1 MSVPRTNLRAVRRA
15 WCLVASLSLA
25 AIGCSS
31 STSSAPPKAPAA
43 PSPSPAAGGDVW
55 DVPAEARS
63 VQNPVPSSP
72 QALNRGESLFHRHC
86 GPCHG
91 PRGRGDGPVSGYWK
105 ELPKDLGEPAR
116 QDRLSD
122 GEIFWKVSKGHR
134 QGAEVIMPAFSE
146 RIPSAEDRW
155 KIVLFVR
162 TLRAESAIK
171 N

>member
-1 MSVPRTNLRAVRRA
+1 MSVPRTNLRAVLLVS
-15 WCLVASLSLA
+15 CLAPCVSLVLMS
-25 AIGCSS
+25 C
-31 STSSAPPKAPAA
+31 TSSAPPPKAPAA
-43 PSPSPAAGGDVW
+43 PRPSPAAQTDDW
-55 DVPAEARS
+55 AVPAEAKS

-105 ELPKDLGEPAR
+105 ELPKDLGDPSR
-116 QDRLSD
+116 QDRLTD

-146 RIPSAEDRW
+146 RLPSAGDRW

-162 TLRAESAIK
+162 TLRAQAAPK
-171 N
+171 P